1 MITNFKNQSG
11 FTLIEMLIVIV
22 VLGILAMI
30 IIPQITVSTEDAKV
44 STLQTNLSGMRSAVE
59 TYYAQHDSTYPGR
72 KKTAIL
78 DVGVDTIAGDAVA
91 AFTTQLTQYTTAA
104 GTVATSKDATFKYGP
119 YIKGSA
125 LPKNPFTA
133 TNDVTL
139 DITTTNIT
147 TRVADTGTKAWKFY
161 AETGVLIANDTA
173 AHALY

>member
-1 MITNFKNQSG
+1 MITKFKNQAG

-30 IIPQITVSTEDAKV
+30 IVPQITVSTEDAKI

-59 TYYAQHDSTYPGR
+59 TYYAQHDSVYPG
-72 KKTAIL
+72 KKKETDGA
-78 DVGVDTIAGDAVA
+78 D
-91 AFTTQLTQYTTAA
+91 A
-104 GTVATSKDATFKYGP
+104 GTVALAQTAFLAQLTLYSTAAGVTANVKDATYKFGP
-119 YIKGSA
+119 YIKGTA

-133 TNDVTL
+133 TSDVTCDL
-139 DITTTNIT
+139 ATNIS

-161 AETGVLIANDTA
+161 PNTGVLIANDTV